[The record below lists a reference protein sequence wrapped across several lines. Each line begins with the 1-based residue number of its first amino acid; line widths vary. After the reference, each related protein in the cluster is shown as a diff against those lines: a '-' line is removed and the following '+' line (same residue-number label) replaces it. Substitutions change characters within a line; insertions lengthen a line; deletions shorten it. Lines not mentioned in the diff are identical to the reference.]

1 MQVYIAM
8 IVCLIFICISIIS
21 IRISINPLL
30 ILGVLWL
37 LILILNSLGLY
48 QLNATNK
55 EIYSII
61 SWGIIAFG
69 IGYIVVSIFKKKY
82 TFSLNS

>member
-1 MQVYIAM
+1 MQVYIAI

-69 IGYIVVSIFKKKY
+69 IGYIVVSIFKKKIY
-82 TFSLNS
+82 FFFK